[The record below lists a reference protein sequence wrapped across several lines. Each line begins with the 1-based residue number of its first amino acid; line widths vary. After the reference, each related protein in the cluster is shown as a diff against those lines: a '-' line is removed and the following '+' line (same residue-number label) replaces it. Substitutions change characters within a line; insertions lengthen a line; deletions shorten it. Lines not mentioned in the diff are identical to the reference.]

1 MKIISLKLY
10 RNLKSIVEKQIEF
23 ESIMVQK
30 KVNKKEQEVRK

>member
-10 RNLKSIVEKQIEF
+10 RNLKSIVESQKVF

-30 KVNKKEQEVRK
+30 KVEKKGQEVRK